1 MRLIYLTMVSGNKSE
16 FYSKLPNLARLRLI
30 VMLVLTLI
38 YLPLM
43 GAQSFI
49 QVGWNDFYNNNQKYF
64 FIFLGIMR
72 ALKVTGDAIIIFM
85 FI

>member
-1 MRLIYLTMVSGNKSE
+1 
-16 FYSKLPNLARLRLI
+16 
-30 VMLVLTLI
+30 
-38 YLPLM
+38 M

-72 ALKVTGDAIIIFM
+72 ALKVTGDTIIICM
-85 FI
+85 FISSIKLFIKLKLQSMKAKE